1 MGHYILGG
9 EVIKL
14 VERDYEILR
23 MIYRFRFCLSR
34 HILYLT
40 SFNGARACDRR
51 LKLLVDSG
59 YLKRKKILYGIP
71 YLYYLSTNGMRLIHV
86 NVKKENIR
94 IDQIHHDIAILD
106 FLKKL
111 IEKYQFQL
119 DDMITERELHIQD
132 GFGIRKHHPDIVFKK
147 NDESFAIEVELNLK
161 AKDRLLR
168 NIEENYL
175 NYDYQIWVI
184 PNTQIKIRNILK
196 ESVNK
201 YDNIE
206 VISLEC
212 LL

>member
-1 MGHYILGG
+1 MGGG
-9 EVIKL
+9 AIKL

-106 FLKKL
+106 CLKKL

-119 DDMITERELHIQD
+119 DDMVTERELHIND
-132 GFGIRKHHPDIVFKK
+132 GFGVRKHHPDLVFKK
-147 NDESFAIEVELNLK
+147 DNETYAIEVELNVK
-161 AKDRLLR
+161 AKNRILK
-168 NIEENYL
+168 NIEDNYL
-175 NYDYQIWVI
+175 NYDYQIWII
-184 PNTQIKIRNILK
+184 PLSQVKIKHILT
-196 ESVNK
+196 ETLNK

-206 VISLEC
+206 VVTLESL
-212 LL
+212 LS

>member
-9 EVIKL
+9 GVIKL

-106 FLKKL
+106 CLKKL

-119 DDMITERELHIQD
+119 DGMVTERELHIQD

-147 NDESFAIEVELNLK
+147 SDESFAIEVELNLK